1 MIIDNALVFE
11 LRRECVVV
19 IVLWSKAPIHYKAS
33 KSLQVVKRLMETPVS

>member
-1 MIIDNALVFE
+1 VIIDNALVVE

-33 KSLQVVKRLMETPVS
+33 KSLQVVKRLTKTSDS